1 MKATEEQKEFI
12 WEKFEEGIT
21 DIKPLTSDFVDKFF
35 PDEPENMKDGRSKYG
50 RLVKDILVE
59 KGLKAKASHQYQPK
73 EKVKLSEE
81 DSEFIDN
88 NYRMMSFVEIA
99 RLLFNDSNLSNL
111 SPEARSVQEYIQSLN
126 PEEGFQAGEIP
137 QEEYKPPKTI
147 DRAVSKI
154 NRYILEGI
162 DRSKITALD
171 KKNCEMLIRYLHTF
185 RFLHHMNHL
194 STNVDRELYESSFVR
209 YTHDKPDLTQE
220 EVDQYIVL
228 SGEAVIASNIQR
240 RVEHLQGLLDD
251 AANDTEGRR
260 ISMALVESINTAQNE
275 YHQSVNRQHKLL
287 DDLKQKRSHR
297 LKNQLEEN
305 ASILNLVEVWKEE
318 EGRKK
323 MIALAEMRKEAIAE
337 EIDNISNMDEIKARV
352 LGLTKEEVLE
362 S

>member
-12 WEKFEEGIT
+12 WKKFEDGST

-50 RLVKDILVE
+50 RLVKDILVQ

-88 NYRMMSFVEIA
+88 NYRMMSFVEMA
-99 RLLFNDSNLSNL
+99 RMLFNDSSLSNL

-162 DRSKITALD
+162 DRSKITASD

-337 EIDNISNMDEIKARV
+337 EIDNISSMDEIKARV

-362 S
+362 N

>member
-1 MKATEEQKEFI
+1 MQATDQQKEFI
-12 WEKFEEGIT
+12 WQKFEEGCV
-21 DIKPLTSDFVDKFF
+21 DIKPLTSLFVDEFYAG
-35 PDEPENMKDGRSKYG
+35 EPENMKDGRSKYG

-59 KGLKAKASHQYQPK
+59 RGLRANASHQYQPK
-73 EKVKLSEE
+73 EKVKLSNE
-81 DSEFIDN
+81 DKEFIDN

-99 RLLFNDSNLSNL
+99 RLIFGDPNLSNL
-111 SPEARSVQEYIQSLN
+111 SPEARAVQEHIQSLN
-126 PEEGFQAGEIP
+126 PEESFQAGEIP
-137 QEEYKPPKTI
+137 IEEYKPPKTI
-147 DRAVSKI
+147 DKAISKI
-154 NRYILEGI
+154 NKYILDGI
-162 DRSKITALD
+162 DRSKLSAIE
-171 KKNCEMLIRYLHTF
+171 KKNCETLVRYLHTF

-194 STNVDRELYESSFVR
+194 STNVDRELYESSFIR

-228 SGEAVIASNIQR
+228 SGETVIASNIQR
-240 RVEHLQGLLDD
+240 RVEHLQGLLDE

-287 DDLKQKRSHR
+287 DDLKQKRSTR
-297 LKNQLEEN
+297 LKNQLDEN

-337 EIDNISNMDEIKARV
+337 EINNISNMDEIKARV
-352 LGLTKEEVLE
+352 LGLTKEEILE